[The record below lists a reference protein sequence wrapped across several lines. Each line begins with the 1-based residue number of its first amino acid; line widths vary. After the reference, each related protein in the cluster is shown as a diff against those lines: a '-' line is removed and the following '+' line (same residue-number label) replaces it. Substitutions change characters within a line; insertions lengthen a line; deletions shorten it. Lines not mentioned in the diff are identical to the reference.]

1 MPSRVTIF
9 RIAAITILLLTGLEL
24 VACEVFSPAT
34 CEISGVPIS
43 QNNDARGTSPNSGDA
58 CLCCCSHIVIRVP
71 FVFKSTDE
79 AAALKTLPPI
89 RFSSVESASIYHPPK
104 A

>member
-1 MPSRVTIF
+1 
-9 RIAAITILLLTGLEL
+9 
-24 VACEVFSPAT
+24 
-34 CEISGVPIS
+34 
-43 QNNDARGTSPNSGDA
+43 
-58 CLCCCSHIVIRVP
+58 VP

-79 AAALKTLPPI
+79 AVALKTLPPI